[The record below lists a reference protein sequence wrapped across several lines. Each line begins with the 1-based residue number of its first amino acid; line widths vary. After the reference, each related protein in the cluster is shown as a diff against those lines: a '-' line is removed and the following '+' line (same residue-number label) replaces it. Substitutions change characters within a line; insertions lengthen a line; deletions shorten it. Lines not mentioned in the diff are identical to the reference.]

1 MKTQLRRFR
10 PVVFQQ
16 VIIPVDSFLL
26 PAGDGNGLQTLW
38 SLFGFIAGNHRGRL
52 NLFFSLSLSFSFLF
66 LFFSIIFFLFFSTIL
81 FWNYKTE
88 NSSSHLL
95 LLSSSSR
102 SIRNDLLGVADARE
116 GSATRWNISSIFS
129 LDFSLFVRL
138 VPPNRISFE

>member
-52 NLFFSLSLSFSFLF
+52 NLFFLSLSHF
-66 LFFSIIFFLFFSTIL
+66 LFFFFFFL
-81 FWNYKTE
+81 
-88 NSSSHLL
+88 
-95 LLSSSSR
+95 
-102 SIRNDLLGVADARE
+102 
-116 GSATRWNISSIFS
+116 
-129 LDFSLFVRL
+129 
-138 VPPNRISFE
+138 